1 MKACKINS
9 FNSICLAFP
18 ILMFTWR
25 LLAYRSQLTR
35 KGRNTLHNVSRL
47 TKQARFR
54 DPETKTNI
62 VIGGDKI
69 YSSFRMKMARKHG
82 AVVAEW

>member
-1 MKACKINS
+1 
-9 FNSICLAFP
+9 
-18 ILMFTWR
+18 MFTWR
-25 LLAYRSQLTR
+25 LSAYRSQLTR

-62 VIGGDKI
+62 VIGGDKNLFKF
-69 YSSFRMKMARKHG
+69 SNENGKETWGRGGR
-82 AVVAEW
+82 VVTSHN